1 MAHKFGHVAVVGQP
15 NVGKSTLINRIVGHK
30 VSIVSSKPQTTRK
43 RVMGIA
49 TTDDYQI
56 AFIDTPGIHEPHNRL
71 QRSMVEQARGSLD
84 GIDLILVVVDG
95 AKRAD
100 EIDESIAK
108 LVRTNISIPVVLCL
122 NKMDHLKAEHVVRN
136 VEEYCGMFG
145 TDEYMMTTATKGE
158 NVDKLLELVL
168 KHLPERAPFYPA
180 DEYTDQSSRFIAA
193 EYVREK
199 ILHKTRQEVPHATA
213 VVVESWEDREDGLAM
228 VSATIIVDKDSQRAI
243 LLGKHGSLIKMI
255 GTEAR
260 VDLEE
265 MLGQKVFLELHV
277 RVQTGWRQNPRMLHE
292 LDYEG

>member
-49 TTDDYQI
+49 TTPEYQI

-84 GIDLILVVVDG
+84 GIDAILVVVDG

-100 EIDESIAK
+100 EMDESIAK
-108 LVRTNISIPVVLCL
+108 LVRTNKSTPIVLCM
-122 NKMDHLKAEHVVRN
+122 NKMDHLKAEHVVKH
-136 VEEYCGMFG
+136 VEDYCEMFG
-145 TDEYMMTTATKGE
+145 TTDYMLTTATKGE
-158 NVDKLLELVL
+158 NVSKLIDLLLER
-168 KHLPERAPFYPA
+168 LPERAPFYGE
-180 DEYTDQSSRFIAA
+180 DEYTDQSARFMAA

-199 ILHKTRQEVPHATA
+199 ILIKARQEVPHATA
-213 VVVESWEDREDGLAM
+213 VVVESWEDRPDGLAH
-228 VSATIIVDKDSQRAI
+228 VSATIVVDKDSQRAI
-243 LLGKHGSLIKMI
+243 VLGKHGSFIKEI

-260 VDLEE
+260 IDLEE

-277 RVQTGWRQNPRMLHE
+277 RVQEGWRQNPRILHE
-292 LDYEG
+292 LDYEA

>member
-193 EYVREK
+193 EHVREK

>member
-277 RVQTGWRQNPRMLHE
+277 RVQTGWRQNPRMLQE